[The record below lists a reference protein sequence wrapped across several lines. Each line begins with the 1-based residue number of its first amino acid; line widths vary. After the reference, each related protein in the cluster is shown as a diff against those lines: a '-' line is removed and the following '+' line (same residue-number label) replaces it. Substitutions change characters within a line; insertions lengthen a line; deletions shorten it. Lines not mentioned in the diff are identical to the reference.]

1 MGNKPRSE
9 KRNSINPVRRISASR
24 ESVVG
29 HTPPLA
35 SRLAKG
41 RFGPN
46 LDLRY
51 AIEIDAQQRDAADRL
66 TAGFFARC
74 FAAADRERWALKLS

>member
-1 MGNKPRSE
+1 
-9 KRNSINPVRRISASR
+9 
-24 ESVVG
+24 VG

-74 FAAADRERWALKLS
+74 FAAADRER